1 MAKHFKVTGEP
12 GAANEAEEAI
22 EIDAAEEGEA
32 NVGRSAAMMSVLV
45 IFSRIT
51 GFVRTWGQAF
61 ALGTTLL
68 SSCYTVANNLP
79 NQLYELVI
87 GGMIITA
94 FLPVYLDVKQR
105 LGRKGANA
113 YISNLL
119 SLLLIVLG
127 VGFVLCLVFA
137 EPLIWVQSAGTDQST
152 MTDAVVLFRFF
163 AIEVVLY
170 CLSSIASG
178 ILNAERDYFWS
189 NAAPIFNN
197 IICTSSFIAY
207 ALLVGSQPGLAF
219 LLLAIGNPL
228 GVLVQILMQL
238 PSLRRHGVRLTLRV
252 DIHDPAIKETL
263 SIGVPTLVVTAC
275 GFVTTSVMTSM
286 ALVAVPES
294 GSSIQYYARLWYT
307 LPYAVLAVPI
317 TVALFTEMS
326 DSFAKGKLAKFA
338 EQVSSGMRQ
347 VAFVL
352 VPFMLYLIVFS
363 RPLMSLMRIGQFNAQ
378 SADLTASYLSTLAL
392 ALPFYGLSTF
402 FQKAFSSMRH
412 MMSFAVANILA
423 SLVQV
428 AFTVTLTPQ
437 LGIHAVSLGSALY
450 MVVLDV
456 ISVVIIRRSVEGI
469 DLTGFVVSLV
479 RSLAL
484 GLAGA
489 AVGALILHLMGG
501 DAGALTLPRALLI
514 LVCGGVPAV
523 AVTFGAA
530 LALHIPEA
538 AFFGRILGKL
548 KRR

>member
-1 MAKHFKVTGEP
+1 MAKHFKKIDEP
-12 GAANEAEEAI
+12 QADAETS
-22 EIDAAEEGEA
+22 
-32 NVGRSAAMMSVLV
+32 VGKSAAMMSVLV

-105 LGRKGANA
+105 LGRRGANA

-127 VGFVLCLVFA
+127 VGFVLCLIFA

-152 MTDAVVLFRFF
+152 MTDAVTLFRFF

-197 IICTSSFIAY
+197 IICTASFIAY
-207 ALLVGSQPGLAF
+207 AFLAGSQPALAF
-219 LLLAIGNPL
+219 LILAIGNPL

-238 PSLRRHGVRLTLRV
+238 PSLRRHGVRLTLHV
-252 DIHDPAIKETL
+252 DIHDPAIRETL

-275 GFVTTSVMTSM
+275 GFVTTSVMTS
-286 ALVAVPES
+286 
-294 GSSIQYYARLWYT
+294 I
-307 LPYAVLAVPI
+307 LAVPI

-326 DSFAKGKLAKFA
+326 DSFAKGRLANFA

-347 VAFVL
+347 VIFVL

-363 RPLMSLMRIGQFNAQ
+363 RPLMSLMRIGQFNAE
-378 SADLTASYLSTLAL
+378 SASLTASYLSTLAL

-412 MMSFAVANILA
+412 MMSFAVANIVA
-423 SLVQV
+423 SVVQV
-428 AFTVTLTPQ
+428 VFTVALTPA

-450 MVVLDV
+450 MVVLDI
-456 ISVVIIRRSVEGI
+456 ISVGILRRRVEGVEI
-469 DLTGFVVSLV
+469 GAFVASAL

-489 AVGALILHLMGG
+489 AVGALILHLLGG
-501 DAGALTLPRALLI
+501 DKGELSLVRALMVI
-514 LVCGGVPAV
+514 VCGGVPAV
-523 AVTFGAA
+523 VVTFGAA
-530 LALHIPEA
+530 LALQIPEA